1 MATTSATSTVNTSS
15 LATTM
20 TTNFTSLLTSVV
32 TTIASLVP
40 STNSSE
46 DYYDD
51 LNDVDYEE
59 SAPCYKSDTTRL
71 AAQVVPALYL
81 LVFLFGLLGN
91 ILVVIIVIRYMKI
104 KNLTN
109 MLLLNLAISD
119 LLFLLTL
126 PFWMHYI
133 GMYHDWTF
141 GISLCKLLRGVCYMS
156 LYSQVFCII
165 LLTVDR
171 YLAVVYAVTALRFR
185 TVTCGIVTCVCTWF
199 LAGLLSLPEFFFH
212 GHQDDNGRVQ
222 CDPYYPEMSTNVWRR
237 AHVAKVIMLSLIL
250 PLLIMAVC
258 YYVIIRRLLRRP
270 SKKKYKAIRLIFVIM
285 VAYFVFWTPYNIVL
299 LLSTFHATLLNLQ
312 CALSSNLD
320 MALLITKTVA
330 YTHCCI
336 NPVIYAFVGEK
347 FRRYLY
353 HFFHTYVAIYLCK
366 YIPFL
371 SGDGEGKEGPT
382 RI

>member
-20 TTNFTSLLTSVV
+20 TTNFTSLLTSVA
-32 TTIASLVP
+32 TTIASLAP
-40 STNSSE
+40 SNSTDDDDFE
-46 DYYDD
+46 DT
-51 LNDVDYEE
+51 DYEGTE
-59 SAPCYKSDTTRL
+59 PCYRTDTTKL
-71 AAQVVPALYL
+71 AAQMVPALYL

-91 ILVVIIVIRYMKI
+91 LLVVIILIRYMKL
-104 KNLTN
+104 KNITN
-109 MLLLNLAISD
+109 VLLLNLAISD

-126 PFWMHYI
+126 PFWMFYI
-133 GMYHDWTF
+133 GMNHDWTF
-141 GISLCKLLRGVCYMS
+141 GIPMCKLLRGLCYMS

-185 TVTCGIVTCVCTWF
+185 TVTSGIVTSVCTWF
-199 LAGLLSLPEFFFH
+199 LAGILSLPEFFFH
-212 GHQDDNGRVQ
+212 GHEEESGKVQ
-222 CDPYYPEMSTNVWRR
+222 CDPYYPDMSADTWKR
-237 AHVAKVIMLSLIL
+237 AHVAKVLLLSLIL

-258 YYVIIRRLLRRP
+258 YYVIIKRLLKRP
-270 SKKKYKAIRLIFVIM
+270 SKKKYQAIRLIFVIM
-285 VAYFVFWTPYNIVL
+285 VAYFLFWAPYNIVL
-299 LLSTFHATLLNLQ
+299 LLSTFHTTFFNIE
-312 CALSSNLD
+312 CDLSSTLD